1 MLHVRERLTEMSM
14 ADVLYSFGTSHP
26 GAITLHNFPRFLQ
39 HFDKADGTLVD
50 LASIDILRVRERGVP
65 RYNEFRRLLH
75 LKAVRHLRG
84 DGRHARAR
92 RRPAARSTATRKR
105 STR

>member
-14 ADVLYSFGTSHP
+14 GDVALLVRHLHP

-39 HFDKADGTLVD
+39 DFHRADGERVD
-50 LASIDILRVRERGVP
+50 LASIDVLRVRERGVP

-75 LKAVRHLRG
+75 LKA
-84 DGRHARAR
+84 
-92 RRPAARSTATRKR
+92 
-105 STR
+105 STRSRR

>member
-14 ADVLYSFGTSHP
+14 ADVFYSFGTSHP

-50 LASIDILRVRERGVP
+50 LATTDIAP
-65 RYNEFRRLLH
+65 R
-75 LKAVRHLRG
+75 
-84 DGRHARAR
+84 ARAR
-92 RRPAARSTATRKR
+92 RARATT
-105 STR
+105 SSAGSCT